1 MAPLDAHL
9 LEREDDLREAAG
21 LLAAAK
27 DGGGSALLIEGPAGI
42 GKSALIRAVREQ
54 APALGFTVLAAR
66 GAELERDFSFG
77 VVRQLFEPALA
88 SAADGEREALLA
100 GAAGLAEPAV
110 GKLDGGLAS
119 APSSASPSLDPSF
132 AVLHGLFWLTSNLAE
147 RTPLLIAVDDAHWAD
162 AASLRFLVYL
172 AGRLDGLPAM
182 VTIGLRRFEPG
193 APGELIAALDAED
206 TSRVLRVAPL
216 SREGTD
222 ALVRS
227 RLEVEPGVGF
237 SAACHRATGGNPQ
250 LIREL
255 LAALAAEGVE
265 PTLSGADHV
274 AELRADRIAGSVLA
288 RLGRVGAPAV
298 RVAQAVAVLGRDAG
312 PDLVAELA
320 ELSAEEAARAVG
332 SLTALEVLLEG
343 NPIAFVH
350 PIVRTAVYNDFG
362 SAERGEAHGR
372 AARLLAERGA
382 GLDSVAA
389 QILATPAANDEW
401 ATAHLAEAAGAA
413 LSRGAPDAAVA
424 YLERAL
430 AESPPVNVRREA
442 LIGLGRAFA
451 MLRDQRR
458 SIKRL
463 LEALELTEEPRQ
475 RAEIVDVLVTG
486 MLVSRAAAR
495 AVELLNSA
503 IEDLPESD
511 RELGLRLEAD
521 LDSGSFF
528 SLNAKRA
535 TEGRRRRFDDP
546 NDSRSLATAAMVA
559 TLYGGTAEEA
569 GALARR
575 AIGGGRLLR
584 DGGPDSPSVW
594 TAGFALLY
602 SHHLAEARDLC
613 DDWLRE
619 ASRHGSL
626 RAYSI
631 ANSLRTRV
639 LHWSGDLADAEADAL
654 AFIEAMPEAIGLGP
668 AFLADTLMDQ
678 GRLEEAELAVALA
691 ARAELEVEWSFFYPM
706 LLQTRGLIR
715 VRKGAL
721 ASGCDSLLEAGR
733 AAEEWGVRTP
743 GPLQWRPHAA
753 EALFALG
760 EHQQARDLIEVE
772 LASCRRFGSPMAL
785 GIALRAA
792 SVLEADLRAIE
803 LLREAASVLGGSEAR
818 LEYARALIDLGSAL
832 RRARHPAEA
841 REPLREGLAAA
852 RACGALSLA
861 ERAHEELTATGAR
874 PRKIV
879 RAGVEALTS
888 SERRVARM
896 AAEGLSN
903 KEIAQALFVTVR
915 TVEAHLHHAYQ
926 KLDISSRSELPG
938 ALEG

>member
-1 MAPLDAHL
+1 LDSTEEQL
-9 LEREDDLREAAG
+9 LERGDDLRDAEG
-21 LLAAAK
+21 LLAAVGA
-27 DGGGSALLIEGPAGI
+27 GEGSALLIEGPAGI
-42 GKSALIRAVREQ
+42 GKSALIRAIRER
-54 APALGFTVLAAR
+54 ASGLGFRVLVAR

-88 SAADGEREALLA
+88 MAADAEREALLA

-147 RTPLLIAVDDAHWAD
+147 RTPLLIAVDDAHWSD

-172 AGRLDGLPAM
+172 AGRLEGLPAM
-182 VTIGLRRFEPG
+182 LAIGLRRFEPG
-193 APGELIAALDAED
+193 APAELIAALDAED
-206 TSRVLRVAPL
+206 TARVLRVAPL
-216 SREGTD
+216 SDAGTD
-222 ALVRS
+222 ALVRA
-227 RLEVEPGVGF
+227 RLAVDPAVGF

-265 PTLSGADHV
+265 PTPSGADHV

-288 RLGRVGAPAV
+288 RLGRVGGPAV
-298 RVAQAVAVLGRDAG
+298 RVAQAVAVLGRDAE

-320 ELSAEEAARAVG
+320 GLPADEAARAVD
-332 SLTALEVLLEG
+332 SLAALEVLLDD
-343 NPIAFVH
+343 NPVAFVH
-350 PIVRTAVYNDFG
+350 PIVRTAVYTDFG
-362 SAERGEAHGR
+362 SADRGEAHAR

-389 QILATPAANDEW
+389 QILAAPVAHERW
-401 ATAHLAEAAGAA
+401 ATAQLAAAADAA
-413 LSRGAPDAAVA
+413 LARGAPDAAVA
-424 YLERAL
+424 YLERVL
-430 AESPPVNVRREA
+430 VESPSTDARREA
-442 LIGLGRAFA
+442 LVGLGRAFA
-451 MLRDQRR
+451 MLRDPRR

-463 LEALELTEEPRQ
+463 LEALELTEDARP

-495 AVELLNSA
+495 AVALLNRA
-503 IEDLPESD
+503 IEDLPESE

-528 SLNAKRA
+528 SLNAKHA
-535 TEGRRRRFDDP
+535 AEGRRRRFHDPDDP
-546 NDSRSLATAAMVA
+546 RTLATAAMVA
-559 TLYGGTAEEA
+559 ALYSGTAEEA

-575 AIGGGRLLR
+575 AIGAGKLLR
-584 DGGPDSPSVW
+584 EGGPDSPSVW

-602 SHHLAEARDLC
+602 SHQLADAKALA
-613 DDWLRE
+613 DDWRRE

-639 LHWSGDLADAEADAL
+639 LHWSGELADAEADAR

-678 GRLEEAELAVALA
+678 GRLVEAEAALELA

-706 LLQTRGLIR
+706 LLQTRGLLRIR
-715 VRKGAL
+715 QGAL
-721 ASGCDSLLEAGR
+721 ESGCDSLLEAGR
-733 AAEEWGVRTP
+733 AAEEWGVHTP
-743 GPLQWRPHAA
+743 GPLQWRPPAA
-753 EALFALG
+753 EALFALSETG
-760 EHQQARDLIEVE
+760 QARALIEAE
-772 LASCRRFGSPMAL
+772 LEISRRFGSPMAL

-792 SVLEADLRAIE
+792 SKLESGERGIE
-803 LLREAASVLGGSEAR
+803 LLREAARMLARSPAR
-818 LEYARALIDLGSAL
+818 LEHARALIDLGSAL
-832 RRARHPAEA
+832 RRARRAADA

-852 RACGALSLA
+852 RACGALPLA
-861 ERAHEELTATGAR
+861 ERAHAELTATGAR

-926 KLDISSRSELPG
+926 KLDISSRGELTR